1 MTEGGTFVR
10 IQENKKFLIVF
21 CMLGFLI
28 GIIYA
33 NMMSKDYIASMGI
46 FSEFFLTQYSQAEID
61 VTCGMSSG

>member
-1 MTEGGTFVR
+1 MR

-46 FSEFFLTQYSQAEID
+46 FSEFFLTQYSQTAID
-61 VTCGMSSG
+61 VME